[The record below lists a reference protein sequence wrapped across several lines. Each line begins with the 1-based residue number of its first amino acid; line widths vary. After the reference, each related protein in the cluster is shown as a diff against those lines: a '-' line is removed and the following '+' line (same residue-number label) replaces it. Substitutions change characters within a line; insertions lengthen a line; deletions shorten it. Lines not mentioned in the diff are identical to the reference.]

1 MKPLHYLT
9 LVLLILALVSL
20 QTEFCDGA
28 MDTLTVTF
36 VFSTIVTEF
45 DVAGFPVGQGTLEF
59 RIQVT
64 ISPLVGM

>member
-1 MKPLHYLT
+1 MVP
-9 LVLLILALVSL
+9 L

-28 MDTLTVTF
+28 MDKLTVTF
-36 VFSTIVTEF
+36 VFSTIVIVF

-64 ISPLVGM
+64 TSPLVGM